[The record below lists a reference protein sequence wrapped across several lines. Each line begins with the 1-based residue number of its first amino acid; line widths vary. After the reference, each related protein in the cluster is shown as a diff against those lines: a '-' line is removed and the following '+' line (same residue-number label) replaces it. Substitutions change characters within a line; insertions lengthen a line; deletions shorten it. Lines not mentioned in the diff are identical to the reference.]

1 MSVSIVV
8 QGELWGLIACHHYAG
23 PHRPDVAARNA
34 AEYLA
39 QLISLRIGETADAD
53 TRTRTLELVAMADHV
68 ADGIQAPT
76 AVDLDSAL
84 QAQAANVLGLARAT
98 GAVVVTEDSWC
109 RLGVVPDDE
118 TVRRIIQS
126 WPGGE
131 AVLLVDEL
139 AIGPADVAS
148 GVLAFP
154 LTNDRRE
161 IVMWFRPELV
171 RQVDWGGDP
180 HNAKLAAAEGDHIR
194 LSPRKSF
201 DMWRETVR
209 GRSEPWH
216 ESDVRAATRFTRH
229 LTSGLLRR
237 QRHHA
242 EVASDLQR
250 VMRPSTI
257 PPVAGWS
264 FDVHDEPAG
273 AGQIGGDWFDV
284 FDAGDGLIVAVVGD
298 VAGHGLQAAAEMAQ
312 LRNSLRAYLLDDPAP
327 ARALER
333 LEVLM
338 SRVLQGSIA
347 TAVCAVIDTASAT
360 ARISHAGHVP
370 AILADADDARF
381 VAVEGDPLLGVVQ
394 VTRREHVVAL
404 EPGAALVLYS
414 DGLIERRDRSIDD
427 GLELLRLAVP
437 RALAEPAGTN
447 VAAWIA
453 EHLRDA
459 APEDDISV
467 LFLRRDQTG
476 TGRS

>member
-1 MSVSIVV
+1 
-8 QGELWGLIACHHYAG
+8 
-23 PHRPDVAARNA
+23 
-34 AEYLA
+34 
-39 QLISLRIGETADAD
+39 
-53 TRTRTLELVAMADHV
+53 
-68 ADGIQAPT
+68 
-76 AVDLDSAL
+76 
-84 QAQAANVLGLARAT
+84 
-98 GAVVVTEDSWC
+98 
-109 RLGVVPDDE
+109 
-118 TVRRIIQS
+118 
-126 WPGGE
+126 
-131 AVLLVDEL
+131 
-139 AIGPADVAS
+139 
-148 GVLAFP
+148 
-154 LTNDRRE
+154 
-161 IVMWFRPELV
+161 
-171 RQVDWGGDP
+171 
-180 HNAKLAAAEGDHIR
+180 
-194 LSPRKSF
+194 
-201 DMWRETVR
+201 
-209 GRSEPWH
+209 
-216 ESDVRAATRFTRH
+216 
-229 LTSGLLRR
+229 
-237 QRHHA
+237 
-242 EVASDLQR
+242 
-250 VMRPSTI
+250 MRPSTI

-284 FDAGDGLIVAVVGD
+284 FDAGGGLIVAVVGD

-360 ARISHAGHVP
+360 ALISHAGHVP
-370 AILADADDARF
+370 AILAEADGAQF

-404 EPGAALVLYS
+404 EPGVALVLYS

-437 RALAEPAGTN
+437 RALAQPAGTN